1 MILWKKTLIN
11 YKFSIDSKVNFF
23 ETSIQIFNHI
33 DLLTREVF
41 MPLLCTD
48 NASNNDQAYKLMDL
62 MHRMISQISLTQSQI
77 EVIYLLNNF
86 SISLIH

>member
-1 MILWKKTLIN
+1 
-11 YKFSIDSKVNFF
+11 
-23 ETSIQIFNHI
+23 
-33 DLLTREVF
+33 
-41 MPLLCTD
+41 MPLLCAD
-48 NASNNDQAYKLMDL
+48 NASNNDQADKLMDL